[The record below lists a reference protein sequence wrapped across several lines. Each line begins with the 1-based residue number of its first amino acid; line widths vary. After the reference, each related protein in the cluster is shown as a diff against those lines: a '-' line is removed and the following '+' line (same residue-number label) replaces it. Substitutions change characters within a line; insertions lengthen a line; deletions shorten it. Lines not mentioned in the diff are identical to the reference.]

1 MSVIFVIILLFMR
14 NENPFALFLANSK
27 WRTLPILLRVET
39 TSKATCNSNLV
50 NPLASPSAA
59 NPGGRD
65 DRPQSSFFELSRGER
80 VRMAYSLGASHRCS
94 TNYKI
99 VAESPCQPATALRRS
114 MNSAKNRSLTT
125 LLAGTVLGIAVSGT
139 LLLVYLLA
147 GSHELIKISSQD
159 APMNRGN
166 GSRAVTL
173 PVPSTTPRNLI
184 VFIADGMGFAHLAA
198 A

>member
-1 MSVIFVIILLFMR
+1 
-14 NENPFALFLANSK
+14 
-27 WRTLPILLRVET
+27 
-39 TSKATCNSNLV
+39 
-50 NPLASPSAA
+50 
-59 NPGGRD
+59 
-65 DRPQSSFFELSRGER
+65 
-80 VRMAYSLGASHRCS
+80 
-94 TNYKI
+94 
-99 VAESPCQPATALRRS
+99 